1 MKRVYSIAAL
11 LVVLL
16 ASQLTYGASGVLPP
30 LPALNDPAT
39 GVHLPGKFVW
49 ADLFTNDVDAAR
61 LFYGELFGWE
71 WRWISNDPEHS
82 YGVFYYDGV
91 AVAGVAHRTPPEGAP
106 QYGRWVNYV
115 SVVDV
120 ARAVGEVEARGGRV
134 LLPSRTLAER
144 GTFAILADPEGALFG
159 MLYSSSGDPPD
170 YQAGIGEWMW
180 AQLFSGESTVAA
192 KFYGDLFEYRTSEPE
207 RAQQVVDY
215 MLFAQGFARAGIGQ
229 LPANSSSRPTWLGYI
244 RVADV
249 AQTIAKAISL
259 GGAVLLAPDPNTL
272 DGNLAIVADPHG
284 AIFGVV
290 RWTYATD
297 DEHAIHGDE
306 VPQ

>member
-61 LFYGELFGWE
+61 KFYGELFGWE

-82 YGVFYYDGV
+82 YGVFYRDGI
-91 AVAGVAHRTPPEGAP
+91 AVAGVAHRAPPEGAP
-106 QYGRWVNYV
+106 QYGRWINYV
-115 SVVDV
+115 SVADV
-120 ARAVGEVEARGGRV
+120 ARAVIEVESHGGRV
-134 LLPSRTLAER
+134 LLASRTMADR
-144 GTFAILADPEGALFG
+144 GTFAILADQEGALFG
-159 MLYSSSGDPPD
+159 MLDSSSDDPPD
-170 YQAGIGEWMW
+170 YQADVGDWLW
-180 AQLFSGESTVAA
+180 VQLFSGDSTIAA
-192 KFYGDLFEYRTSEPE
+192 KFYGELLGYKTSEPE

-215 MLFAQGFARAGIGQ
+215 LLSAQGFARAGIGQ
-229 LPANSSSRPTWLGYI
+229 LPEHSASHPTWLGYV
-244 RVADV
+244 RVSDV
-249 AQTIAKAISL
+249 EQSVAKAISL

-272 DGNLAIVADPHG
+272 DGNLAIVADSHG

-290 RWTYATD
+290 HWTYPTG
-297 DEHAIHGDE
+297 DERPILGDE
-306 VPQ
+306 VQP